1 MSSAMHT
8 KKRKRADSAGDTLNI
23 NLSQESAEPGTVGPA
38 LGTFIYP
45 QFQSQRR

>member
-23 NLSQESAEPGTVGPA
+23 NVSQESVESGTVGPA
-38 LGTFIYP
+38 LGTFLYP
-45 QFQSQRR
+45 Q